1 MKSYLQNIQTLL
13 IIVLVVVLLLQ
24 RSCSGGGQSVE
35 PEVIVTIE
43 TKWDTVKVTQTE
55 YVPKWKTKVVT
66 EYDTVPIPIN
76 VDTLGILKDYYSK
89 YYYKDTLTLDTLGF
103 LVLSDT
109 VTMNRISNRSFTS
122 NIKIPTTTITKEIY
136 LNKRELYWGL
146 GVQGK
151 TDQLNYL
158 GGEFLYKTKNKQ
170 IYGLGIGVNQDFTP
184 VLSGRMYW
192 NIGK

>member
-1 MKSYLQNIQTLL
+1 MKKYISSLQTLL
-13 IIVLVVVLLLQ
+13 IVALAVILLLQ
-24 RSCSGGGQSVE
+24 RNCSGDKTVE

-55 YVPKWKTKVVT
+55 YIPKWRTKVVT
-66 EYDTVPIPIN
+66 EYDTVPIPLN
-76 VDTLGILKDYYSK
+76 VDTLEILKDYYSK

-122 NIKIPTTTITKEIY
+122 NIKIPTTTITKETY

-146 GVQGK
+146 GVQGR

-170 IYGLGIGVNQDFTP
+170 MYGLGVGVNQDFVP